1 MKKTIFA
8 IEKTEFQNFT
18 FWKGNDSGG
27 TKRKT
32 RPPRNS
38 PRIICGSG

>member
-18 FWKGNDSGG
+18 FWNGNGSGG
-27 TKRKT
+27 TERQT
-32 RPPRNS
+32 PPTYRS
-38 PRIICGSG
+38 S

>member
-18 FWKGNDSGG
+18 FWNRNGLGG
-27 TKRKT
+27 TERQT
-32 RPPRNS
+32 PPTYRS
-38 PRIICGSG
+38 S